1 MIYTLQSVSYTHLD
15 VYKRQNLNRAYFG
28 GRFSYGDYLDFGY
41 ISANIEYGSFF
52 NNGKTEQTTIKIET
66 NYFTNLFSIG
76 SWKFRQFVRPVLV
89 LGNNRLN
96 TPKDRLNLID
106 VNGIPG
112 FNSSPLV
119 GTRKFLTTFQ
129 TPVSYTHLDVYKRQ
143 RFS

>member
-1 MIYTLQSVSYTHLD
+1 MFRFGVIEDIPYGKVFPFTGGFENKT
-15 VYKRQNLNRAYFG
+15 NLNRVYFG
-28 GRFSYGDYLDFGY
+28 WRFSYGDYLDFGY

-76 SWKFRQFVRPVLV
+76 SWKFRQFVRPVLI

-112 FNSSPLV
+112 FNSSPLA
-119 GTRKFLTTFQ
+119 
-129 TPVSYTHLDVYKRQ
+129 VSYTHLDVYKRQ
-143 RFS
+143 N